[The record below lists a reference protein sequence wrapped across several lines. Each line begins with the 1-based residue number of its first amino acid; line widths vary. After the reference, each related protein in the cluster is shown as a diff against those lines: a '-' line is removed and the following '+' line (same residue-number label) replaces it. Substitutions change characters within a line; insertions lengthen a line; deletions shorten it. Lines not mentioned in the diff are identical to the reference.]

1 VKLYLSYLLVTLF
14 FAALWW
20 LLTGGLSNSWI
31 VGVPVVIVA
40 SWSAWQLGMS
50 ERWLISVSG
59 LLRFVP
65 LFLWESMRGGINVA
79 RRTLAARIRIEPT
92 FTVYR
97 SALEQ
102 QSARVFFANCVCLL
116 PGTLAV
122 DLQGERLK
130 VHLLDASRDPHADLR
145 RLEQAVAIVYQQ
157 KDFEHGSP
165 SR

>member
-1 VKLYLSYLLVTLF
+1 VKLHLSYLLVTLF

-20 LLTGGLSNSWI
+20 LLTGGLINSWI
-31 VGVPVVIVA
+31 VGLPVVIVA
-40 SWSAWQLGMS
+40 SWSAWRLGMS

-79 RRTLAARIRIEPT
+79 RRTLAPRMRIQPA

-97 SALEQ
+97 TALQ
-102 QSARVFFANCVCLL
+102 QQGARVFFANCVCLL
-116 PGTLAV
+116 PGTLAA

-130 VHLLDASRDPHADLR
+130 VHLLDASRDPHAELH
-145 RLEQAVAIVYQQ
+145 RLEQAVAVIYQQ
-157 KDFEHGSP
+157 RD
-165 SR
+165 